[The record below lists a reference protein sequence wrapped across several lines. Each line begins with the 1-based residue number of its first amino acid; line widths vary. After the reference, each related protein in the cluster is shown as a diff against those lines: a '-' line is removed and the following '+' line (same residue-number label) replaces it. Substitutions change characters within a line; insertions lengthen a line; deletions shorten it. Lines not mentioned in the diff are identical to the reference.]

1 MFTIGDSHWL
11 VPGEQE
17 EAIAE
22 LLVRG
27 GLLQWDNGRK
37 LPLKSGGTT
46 DVYVNLRDMRKRP
59 WTIAKL
65 AELYENPLRRLRPD
79 CFVEVPDSVSP
90 LAGHLSVITGI
101 PLVTVREEE
110 KPGRVVKGRV
120 VGDLRRGLRVVIID
134 DVVTDAASKLA
145 ALIELRSIGAEVLAI
160 VVLVDRQQ
168 GWKQKLAQAGFG
180 DVPVWAGMTLHDVRK
195 HLVVYGLMQR
205 CDPAIEA
212 KNPIIVALDGK
223 PWDEVFPIIDR
234 LRPTGCILKV
244 NDLLWGKGIDKLV
257 PDLSVYGRVMADM
270 KNHDIPNTVG
280 NNCKL
285 LRTCPPWAVT
295 VHASGGRAMIAAA
308 REALADT
315 PTKILAVTVLTSI
328 DPKTCEEIYVR
339 QPLDQVLKLA
349 EIVTR
354 PAEKEPKRGVDG
366 FVCSPQEVKA
376 LKERYPDAVLITPGV
391 RSPGQEAGDQQRVD
405 TPQNAMVNGATNLV
419 MGRQILGAP
428 DPIVEVFRVMKEE
441 LNIGI
446 EQ

>member
-17 EAIAE
+17 EVVAG

-27 GLLQWDNGRK
+27 GLLQWDNGRN

-59 WTIAKL
+59 WTIARL

-101 PLVTVREEE
+101 PMVTIREEAKE
-110 KPGRVVKGRV
+110 GRVVKGRV

-168 GWKQKLAQAGFG
+168 GWKKKLAQAGFG
-180 DVPVWAGMTLHDVRK
+180 DVPVWAGMTLHDVRR
-195 HLVVYGLMQR
+195 HLVAHGLMQR
-205 CDPAIEA
+205 CDPAVEA

-223 PWDEVFPIIDR
+223 NWEEILPLLDQ

-244 NDLLWGKGIDKLV
+244 NDLLLAEGIRRLL
-257 PDLSVYGRVMADM
+257 PDLSVYGRVMADI
-270 KNHDIPNTVG
+270 KGHDIPNTLANIARHFAV
-280 NNCKL
+280 
-285 LRTCPPWAVT
+285 CPPWAVT
-295 VHASGGRAMIAAA
+295 VHASGGSEMVKAVRTKLDEIGAKS
-308 REALADT
+308 
-315 PTKILAVTVLTSI
+315 TKILAVTVLTSI
-328 DPKTCEEIYVR
+328 DPQACQEIYVR
-339 QPLDQVLKLA
+339 QPIEQVAKLA
-349 EIVTR
+349 ALV
-354 PAEKEPKRGVDG
+354 AGAGADG
-366 FVCSPQEVKA
+366 FVCSPQPEEVGSLSKM
-376 LKERYPDAVLITPGV
+376 YPGKIFVTPGV
-391 RSPGQEAGDQQRVD
+391 RSPGKEAGDQQRVD
-405 TPQNAMVNGATNLV
+405 TPKNAMVNGATNLV

-428 DPIVEVFRVMKEE
+428 NPIAEVSRVLREE
-441 LNIGI
+441 LGI
-446 EQ
+446 ETGQ